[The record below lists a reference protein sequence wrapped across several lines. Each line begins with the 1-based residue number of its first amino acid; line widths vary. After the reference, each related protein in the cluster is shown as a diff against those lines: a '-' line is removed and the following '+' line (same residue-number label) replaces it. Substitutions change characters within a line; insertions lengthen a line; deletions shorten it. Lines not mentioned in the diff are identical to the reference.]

1 MDYTF
6 FGKALQFA
14 CANTSLQNSYIIFS
28 IFESEKKKIIVN
40 NCDNCKI
47 NWQGSFLDCL
57 KIFSYPNLLHYRGA
71 QFVNIFYYH
80 FYLSAVRLG
89 RVSHST
95 IKKDSVMTIY
105 SYFIHAN
112 KFWHRPTERSAW
124 AAIQI
129 SLWFQLLH
137 TIFLQLPLPRPM
149 NQRDFFAFLS
159 DIKCL
164 LLLYFE
170 AIFVRFVG
178 TSCLTSQ
185 VLRNM
190 SE

>member
-1 MDYTF
+1 MQTHRYKILILYSQYF
-6 FGKALQFA
+6 KAK
-14 CANTSLQNSYIIFS
+14 
-28 IFESEKKKIIVN
+28 KKKIIVN

-129 SLWFQLLH
+129 SLWFQLLR